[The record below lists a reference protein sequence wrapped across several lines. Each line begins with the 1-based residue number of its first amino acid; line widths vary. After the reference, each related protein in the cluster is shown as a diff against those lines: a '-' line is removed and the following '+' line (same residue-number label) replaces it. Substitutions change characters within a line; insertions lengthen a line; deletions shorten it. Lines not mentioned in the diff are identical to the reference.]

1 MRATP
6 TFPLQPPER
15 RSGLRLLS
23 LFLSVAAACGPV
35 DEAVDDVDDTVDLDV
50 VDLEAATDE
59 AQALTTNVGLTATT
73 DTIVRSQLPHAAAGT
88 ATVLQIRGGT
98 TGVSRSLLTFDTAA
112 IKAAVGQGE
121 LLKARIRLKV
131 ASASTLTA
139 PAVVSTHAMLRGFQ
153 ENGATWSCAN
163 DTNTSNSTLDC
174 ASADVWTM
182 GGSPLPWASTPTST
196 TTLAAPL
203 TSTTVFLDVTADV
216 SGIIEGWKPNHGW
229 LVKWSNEAT
238 AATVNFGSRTSTLVP
253 VLVIDVAGPCG
264 DGVLDVLNSEQCD
277 DGNTVHNDGCSA
289 WCTIERCGDGF
300 RQTNEACDDG
310 NLTSGDGCTF
320 CTIDR
325 CGDGRVNLF
334 ESCDDGNTVNNDG
347 CSSTCRSE
355 RCGDGVR
362 QTNEACDDGNQTSG
376 DGCSF
381 CTIDR
386 CGDRV
391 VNNAGIETCDDGNT
405 VNNDG
410 CSATCRSERCG
421 DGVRQTNEACD
432 DGNQTSGDGCSF
444 CTIDRCG
451 DRVVNNNGVETCD
464 DGNTA
469 NNDGCSA
476 TCRSERCGDGV
487 RQTNEACDDGNQTSG
502 DGCSFCT
509 IDRCGDRVINNN
521 GAETCDDGNT
531 VNNDG
536 CSSTCR
542 VECGG
547 GACAPAGACGD
558 GVRQTHEACD
568 DGNFT
573 SGDGCSGSCALERC
587 GDGIVNNAG
596 REQCDDGNTVAG
608 DGCGATCSFEFCG
621 NGVRTGSEACDDGN
635 FTGGDGCTAS
645 CALERCGDGV
655 INNAGR
661 EQCDDGNTV
670 AGDGCSATC
679 AFEFCGNGVRTGSEA
694 CDDGN
699 FTSGDGCSASCALE
713 RCGDGVI
720 NNAGREQC
728 DDGNR
733 VEGDGCDKTCA
744 FEFCGNG
751 IVDRVGE
758 QCDDGN
764 FMSGDGCS
772 QACVTERCGDGAIN
786 NRGREMCDDGN
797 TLNNDGCSSSCIM
810 EFCGDAVIQSSEQ
823 CDDGNFRDGDG
834 CTTQCVRETGPE
846 ICGDGVDN
854 DGDGFVDC
862 ADMVDCWHAFTC
874 Q

>member
-391 VNNAGIETCDDGNT
+391 
-405 VNNDG
+405 
-410 CSATCRSERCG
+410 
-421 DGVRQTNEACD
+421 
-432 DGNQTSGDGCSF
+432 
-444 CTIDRCG
+444 
-451 DRVVNNNGVETCD
+451 
-464 DGNTA
+464 
-469 NNDGCSA
+469 
-476 TCRSERCGDGV
+476 
-487 RQTNEACDDGNQTSG
+487 
-502 DGCSFCT
+502 
-509 IDRCGDRVINNN
+509 INNN

-608 DGCGATCSFEFCG
+608 DGCGATCS
-621 NGVRTGSEACDDGN
+621 
-635 FTGGDGCTAS
+635 
-645 CALERCGDGV
+645 
-655 INNAGR
+655 
-661 EQCDDGNTV
+661 
-670 AGDGCSATC
+670 
-679 AFEFCGNGVRTGSEA
+679 FEFCGNGVRTGSEA